1 MKLLMISGGMY
12 HPYVVTTPI
21 IRDFLK
27 AAGHD
32 VSVTEDASVLGK
44 PADMN
49 SYDALVFNTQRDNS
63 LRFNHGP
70 FTWSENEQVGI
81 KDFISSG
88 KGLVCLHI
96 ACYLPYN
103 WLEYHDITGG
113 GWIDGKKL
121 PSTLRQGRRERER
134 SETSGGPRRS
144 RLHDIR

>member
-21 IRDFLK
+21 IGDFLK

-81 KDFISSG
+81 KDL
-88 KGLVCLHI
+88 GL
-96 ACYLPYN
+96 A
-103 WLEYHDITGG
+103 
-113 GWIDGKKL
+113 
-121 PSTLRQGRRERER
+121 
-134 SETSGGPRRS
+134 
-144 RLHDIR
+144 